1 MKKIAA
7 NLVLLVTFVFLL
19 TAAGYSQQLVLKA
32 DVPFEFTVGK
42 KTFPAGEYHVVRT
55 APHTLSL
62 RDSNGGVL
70 MSVVTEPV
78 LSLISRSNPRLK
90 FETVGGQYILTEV
103 WPEGAHTGYELLAQ
117 KRPNV
122 IAQTPSAPEGQTS
135 TSTYTG
141 K

>member
-78 LSLISRSNPRLK
+78 LSLMSRSNPRLK

-117 KRPNV
+117 KRFNV
-122 IAQTPSAPEGQTS
+122 IAQTPSVAEGQTS